1 MRSMH
6 IVAPNLDQ
14 SKPIDL
20 NIKTSVLMDVF
31 SLLTSVTVERA
42 KQSNQ
47 LRAFIITLLCPP
59 EPWFN
64 NEVN

>member
-1 MRSMH
+1 MQGRRIDQILPLVEIYMRSMH

-42 KQSNQ
+42 KQSN
-47 LRAFIITLLCPP
+47 
-59 EPWFN
+59 
-64 NEVN
+64 